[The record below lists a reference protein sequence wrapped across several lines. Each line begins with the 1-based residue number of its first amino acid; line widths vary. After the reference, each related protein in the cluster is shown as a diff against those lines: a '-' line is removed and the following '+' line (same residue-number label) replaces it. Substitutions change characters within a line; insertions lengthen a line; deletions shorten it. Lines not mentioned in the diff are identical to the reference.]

1 MILNAVCNWPWI
13 GIPKTYGKG
22 LIEMKRIL
30 CTILALCI
38 LLSAVCVHA
47 SAEVRPQGDY
57 DADPVVFLL
66 GYSTADLYYD
76 DGVSAEKE
84 RVWNLTADGVVDR
97 LVKNLPKVL
106 LGVFLAVVLQRYD
119 VLDDVAG
126 VIAEPVLQKME
137 RLTMLPDGSS
147 KYDVSV
153 YPGRGEVPLSFRKS
167 SRNVYLSAEYKAFLQ
182 AYGRVYVFVA
192 DWRYGQL
199 ELARQLD
206 AFIQQ
211 VKDDSGRDQVTLFG
225 FSQGGQTIS
234 TYLYLYGDKGDV
246 KKAVMETPAIGG
258 TTFAAAALDESLF
271 DIPVETMIRFSEAY
285 MGSEKHY
292 EWLGKLVTLAP
303 LKKAILSIVYTHVLP
318 IARYWGSLWDMVP
331 VADYERLKA
340 EYLTDPACAKLIEA
354 SDRYHHEIVPHIG
367 ETLRALQAQ
376 GMSLSIVCNTG
387 NALLFNS
394 KTNSDGILDSANVS
408 GATAEPLGERLEVK
422 GGSQRLAP
430 SMSLDVSTCYLPDNT
445 WFVDGQFH
453 GQCDWDPYTY
463 ALLCKLTMEDSLT
476 DVNADPAFPQ
486 FMFAQSPADRL
497 NISFAES
504 GSFVSAS
511 DLTVTNLSVEKEIKL
526 TSVYIRGA
534 GLQVKVPKKTV
545 LAPGESVTLSVSGS
559 APETAQYTPV
569 TIIFATTDQPLLLQT
584 KTFQTS
590 TVSH

>member
-1 MILNAVCNWPWI
+1 
-13 GIPKTYGKG
+13 
-22 LIEMKRIL
+22 MKRALCVIL
-30 CTILALCI
+30 SLCI
-38 LLSAVCVHA
+38 LMSAVCLHA
-47 SAEVRPQGDY
+47 SAEVLPQGDY

-66 GYSTADLYYD
+66 GYSTANLYYD
-76 DGVSAEKE
+76 DGVSDEKE
-84 RVWNLTADGVVDR
+84 CVWNLTADGVVDR
-97 LVKNLPKVL
+97 LLKNLPKVL
-106 LGVFLAVVLQRYD
+106 WGLFLAVVLQRYD
-119 VLDDVAG
+119 TLNDVAG

-147 KYDVSV
+147 KYDISV

-167 SRNVYLSAEYKAFLQ
+167 SRNVYLTAEYKAFME
-182 AYGRVYVFVA
+182 AFGRVYVFVA
-192 DWRYGQL
+192 DWRFGQV

-271 DIPVETMIRFSEAY
+271 DVPVETMIRFAEAY
-285 MGSEKHY
+285 MESEKHY
-292 EWLGKLVTLAP
+292 EWLGRLVTLAP
-303 LKKAILSIVYTHVLP
+303 LKKAILSIVYAHVLP

-331 VADYERLKA
+331 VGEYERLKA
-340 EYLTDPACAKLIEA
+340 EYLTDPGCAKLIEE
-354 SDRYHHEIVPHIG
+354 SDKYHHEIVPRIG

-376 GMSLSIVCNTG
+376 GMVLSIVCNTG

-394 KTNSDGILDSANVS
+394 RTNSDGILDSANVS
-408 GATAEPLGERLEVK
+408 GATAAPLGERLEVK
-422 GGSQRLAP
+422 GGTQRLSP
-430 SMSLDVSTCYLPDNT
+430 SMALDVSTCYLPDNT

-453 GQCDWDPYTY
+453 GQCDWDAYTY
-463 ALLCKLTMEDSLT
+463 ALLCKLTMEDTLT
-476 DVNADPAFPQ
+476 DVYADPAFPQ

-497 NISFAES
+497 NISFADS

-511 DLTVTNLSVEKEIKL
+511 DLTVTNLSAEKEIKL
-526 TSVYIRGA
+526 TAVRVRGT
-534 GLQVKVPKKTV
+534 GLRVTVPKKTV
-545 LAPGESVTLSVSGS
+545 LAPGESVTLTVSGS
-559 APETAQYTPV
+559 VPDTVQYTPV
-569 TIIFATTDQPLLLQT
+569 TVMFVTTDKPVLLQT